1 MGLVT
6 PTLSK
11 ADVAINNYAE
21 EQADGDPLAAAMIK
35 AGIWTSVDIAAAFV
49 PGAKHVIRDIKV
61 TKARKQ
67 IQAEAERLG
76 IDIHLDHFADDVAKA
91 ARMVGSE
98 SAGEMA
104 TEYVTALRNAEYL
117 ARVKKTSLYAAALD
131 EKLFVS
137 TSPVRKMGAEMSKHL
152 DDMFDLD
159 ADNMGAVRRTLD
171 DMHGRRP
178 GLGFGVGENLAVH
191 FSKFEMLRQRINY
204 RIKDSKGSPRAALT
218 QIKSKIDD
226 FMHAEFNKAVME
238 NGQVIS
244 NGGTLSG
251 DTKGYLAYLE
261 ARKANTE
268 FAWFNENKIIA
279 DLIKKDTSVD
289 QVAQWLVGAS
299 AISKKGAASVIE
311 RMNVILGKDS
321 DAMAAVRADF
331 IYQITEPLL
340 KLEPNLKQFVNN
352 FDSVLRKNKPMVDAL
367 GLLDSDVAIL
377 AEFAQTAKQLPA
389 GGTFYTPRELIQTIS
404 RLTVGHGVAKGAARV
419 QFMTKVLNMFGAID
433 KVTSTQIL
441 DGIVD
446 VRLDQPMFPKGTPVT
461 ATLTAAAALSG
472 SATKDDK

>member
-1 MGLVT
+1 
-6 PTLSK
+6 
-11 ADVAINNYAE
+11 
-21 EQADGDPLAAAMIK
+21 
-35 AGIWTSVDIAAAFV
+35 
-49 PGAKHVIRDIKV
+49 
-61 TKARKQ
+61 
-67 IQAEAERLG
+67 
-76 IDIHLDHFADDVAKA
+76 
-91 ARMVGSE
+91 
-98 SAGEMA
+98 
-104 TEYVTALRNAEYL
+104 
-117 ARVKKTSLYAAALD
+117 
-131 EKLFVS
+131 
-137 TSPVRKMGAEMSKHL
+137 
-152 DDMFDLD
+152 
-159 ADNMGAVRRTLD
+159 
-171 DMHGRRP
+171 
-178 GLGFGVGENLAVH
+178 
-191 FSKFEMLRQRINY
+191 
-204 RIKDSKGSPRAALT
+204 
-218 QIKSKIDD
+218 
-226 FMHAEFNKAVME
+226 ME

-261 ARKANTE
+261 ARKANAE